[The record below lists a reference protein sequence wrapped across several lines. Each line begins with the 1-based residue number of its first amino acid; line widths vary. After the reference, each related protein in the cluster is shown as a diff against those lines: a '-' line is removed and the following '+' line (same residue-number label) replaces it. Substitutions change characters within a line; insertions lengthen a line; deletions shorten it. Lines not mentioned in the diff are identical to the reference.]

1 MPAPTANIEMLQT
14 VVGTILTEH
23 GSLKHYARK
32 LVDKLHGI
40 QPIGQ
45 TVLVYLLPMPEK
57 KNDIIIPDAASSVN
71 EPTYRLGLI
80 LRLGELKSYMVNH
93 ELVVP
98 ARPASIQTGSVIMF
112 PGYGNIPVLG
122 SSDYLIVNEAN
133 IVAAWPCNTL

>member
-1 MPAPTANIEMLQT
+1 MLQT
-14 VVGTILTEH
+14 VVGTILAEH

-32 LVDKLHGI
+32 LVDALHGI

-71 EPTYRLGLI
+71 EPTYRLGLV
-80 LRLGELKSYMVNH
+80 LRLGELKSYVVNH
-93 ELVVP
+93 EPVVP
-98 ARPASIQTGSVIMF
+98 TRPASIHTGSVVMF

-122 SSDYLIVNEAN
+122 SSDYLIVNESN
-133 IVAAWPCNTL
+133 IVAAWPCNAL